1 MLSDLMN
8 RADVGMIQCGSG
20 ACFAAKAFECLRI
33 SGYILWQEFQG
44 DKLPK
49 LGALGFIHD
58 AHTIAAEPLND
69 AVVLWFC
76 RLPANPKNGHVN

>member
-20 ACFAAKAFECLRI
+20 TCFAAKAFECLRI

-49 LGALGFIHD
+49 LGVLGL
-58 AHTIAAEPLND
+58 IAAEPLND